1 MKIRTFIIDDDP
13 FIREELHQE
22 LKGHFSDF
30 IEVKGVFD
38 NALEALDALKNH
50 PPQLIFLD
58 IQMDDGTGFD
68 LLEKV
73 KNPEFFV
80 IFTTAFDNHAV
91 KAFKY
96 AAVDYLLKPIDPDE
110 LLEAVSKVRK
120 KQSSN
125 QKRIDHLMEVR
136 HSGVQ
141 DRIALSSQDS
151 YTLVRFDQI
160 MRLESDSNYTHFHL
174 TSKEKITVPKS
185 LKEFED
191 ILPTNI
197 FFRTHQS
204 HIINV
209 TYVKKFIKEDGGY
222 VLMEDGTEIM
232 VARRRKDEF
241 IKMLTGQE

>member
-1 MKIRTFIIDDDP
+1 MIKALIIDDESDARSTLLSFLKSTCP
-13 FIREELHQE
+13 HVNVVGEASGVQE
-22 LKGHFSDF
+22 GYKQIHL
-30 IEVKGVFD
+30 
-38 NALEALDALKNH
+38 LEPD
-50 PPQLIFLD
+50 LIFLD